1 MMKNLLRGTPNEVEL
16 HILGKARHKP
26 SNKAWLER
34 AHEKHFGRNVFFGWF
49 KFKFK
54 WLGRRPHDRH

>member
-34 AHEKHFGRNVFFGWF
+34 AHERHFGRNV
-49 KFKFK
+49 
-54 WLGRRPHDRH
+54 LELV